1 MADAALELHHTGP
14 QNDRGRAA
22 TVCRIMNIAN
32 HSINLHSR
40 PILVAVAMMLGGC
53 TAPAVTEDSPN
64 AVTIRYDGIVNG
76 IDDAT
81 AAAQRACARHGKTA
95 RLRETAYQG
104 LGAGLR
110 YAHFDCI

>member
-1 MADAALELHHTGP
+1 
-14 QNDRGRAA
+14 
-22 TVCRIMNIAN
+22 MNIAN
-32 HSINLHSR
+32 HSTYLHSR
-40 PILVAVAMMLGGC
+40 ATLVAVAVMLAGC

-95 RLRETAYQG
+95 QLRKTAYQG

-110 YAHFDCI
+110 FAHFDCI